1 MSSATSPTVCFI
13 IRSVIFFALSPDD
26 GSLETQFPP
35 FSTNPPLPPTSRV
48 TGFPQ
53 CGHFSSG
60 GSVMRCSF
68 SNSPH
73 FPHLYSYVGTFIP
86 LRALHYPPII
96 AHPATGFRGHSFFFR
111 PSIGQ
116 VSYLKECP
124 SQGDATTGRCDRV
137 PVPRHLLPDLRKR
150 PRVCP
155 PQGQIGPR

>member
-13 IRSVIFFALSPDD
+13 IRSVIFFALSPVD
-26 GSLETQFPP
+26 GSLETQLPP

-53 CGHFSSG
+53 CGHFVSG

-86 LRALHYPPII
+86 LRALRYPPII
-96 AHPATGFRGHSFFFR
+96 AHPATGFRGHSR
-111 PSIGQ
+111 LCRALHRSGII
-116 VSYLKECP
+116 LKERRR
-124 SQGDATTGRCDRV
+124 QGDASAGGVR
-137 PVPRHLLPDLRKR
+137 
-150 PRVCP
+150 
-155 PQGQIGPR
+155 

>member
-26 GSLETQFPP
+26 GNLETQLPP

-86 LRALHYPPII
+86 PRSLRFPPII
-96 AHPATGFRGHSFFFR
+96 AHPEAIRGALPVSPFRGDTPAFGTVRSY
-111 PSIGQ
+111 Q
-116 VSYLKECP
+116 VSC
-124 SQGDATTGRCDRV
+124 
-137 PVPRHLLPDLRKR
+137 
-150 PRVCP
+150 
-155 PQGQIGPR
+155 

>member
-26 GSLETQFPP
+26 GSLETQLPP

-73 FPHLYSYVGTFIP
+73 FPHLYSYVGTFIL
-86 LRALHYPPII
+86 LRPSRYPPII
-96 AHPATGFRGHSFFFR
+96 AYPEPFRGTLPVPSFQGDTPVFVR
-111 PSIGQ
+111 PSTRR
-116 VSYLKECP
+116 VSC
-124 SQGDATTGRCDRV
+124 
-137 PVPRHLLPDLRKR
+137 
-150 PRVCP
+150 
-155 PQGQIGPR
+155 